1 MKHVKSKRSVCVV
14 PANHNTPAPPTWV
27 RAAYRT
33 SPNRSC
39 CFGTGGGTP
48 TTGKF
53 PQRRTQDRKIDGPVS
68 WPGSRPR
75 EKLPSELA
83 SRPSKKEA
91 SHISHPRFGPPHFP
105 TSIPSAM
112 SWQITTVSLP
122 HIAPSS
128 STGRPE
134 TKLARKRVS
143 SQSPMPALDE
153 RPSDAACHPCEVVAR
168 AGSWRHFASTG
179 RPPSAG
185 GAPKKDNSPGELS
198 DAAKTSGSHSSLR
211 LPTARG
217 RRRGSGPNGPGP
229 RPTLLSPS
237 PPRHATKIF
246 ARPPPS
252 TPRCL
257 TLGSAIVPTQRFSN
271 PRGRPG
277 AVNRHIPGRLPTL
290 RPSSSLDA
298 TCLPCP
304 SISKKWVPPIRPV
317 PHRQDLEGPR
327 PSKTA
332 WVPPLE
338 PERGRLLPWA
348 GVSR

>member
-1 MKHVKSKRSVCVV
+1 MKHMKSKRSVCVV

-39 CFGTGGGTP
+39 CFGTRGGTP

-168 AGSWRHFASTG
+168 AGPWRHFASTG
-179 RPPSAG
+179 RTPSVG
-185 GAPKKDNSPGELS
+185 GTSEKTTHLASSPTLP
-198 DAAKTSGSHSSLR
+198 R
-211 LPTARG
+211 L
-217 RRRGSGPNGPGP
+217 RRR
-229 RPTLLSPS
+229 
-237 PPRHATKIF
+237 
-246 ARPPPS
+246 
-252 TPRCL
+252 
-257 TLGSAIVPTQRFSN
+257 SA
-271 PRGRPG
+271 
-277 AVNRHIPGRLPTL
+277 
-290 RPSSSLDA
+290 
-298 TCLPCP
+298 
-304 SISKKWVPPIRPV
+304 PV
-317 PHRQDLEGPR
+317 
-327 PSKTA
+327 
-332 WVPPLE
+332 
-338 PERGRLLPWA
+338 LLPQLLA
-348 GVSR
+348 A

>member
-1 MKHVKSKRSVCVV
+1 MKHMKSKRSVCVV
-14 PANHNTPAPPTWV
+14 PANHNTPVPPTWV

-185 GAPKKDNSPGELS
+185 GAPE
-198 DAAKTSGSHSSLR
+198 KTTHLASS
-211 LPTARG
+211 
-217 RRRGSGPNGPGP
+217 
-229 RPTLLSPS
+229 PTL
-237 PPRHATKIF
+237 PRHLEVTVHCGSPQQGGGEG
-246 ARPPPS
+246 ARVQMGP
-252 TPRCL
+252 
-257 TLGSAIVPTQRFSN
+257 A
-271 PRGRPG
+271 
-277 AVNRHIPGRLPTL
+277 
-290 RPSSSLDA
+290 
-298 TCLPCP
+298 
-304 SISKKWVPPIRPV
+304 PV
-317 PHRQDLEGPR
+317 PHSYPLPR
-327 PSKTA
+327 PVMRQRSSP
-332 WVPPLE
+332 VLLP
-338 PERGRLLPWA
+338 RLLDA
-348 GVSR
+348 